1 MFMFVHACRSSMSPP
16 PIPPRHGSNQALDK
30 CLTRGIPKY
39 RKQKQAK
46 ATKYI
51 SFFMKAW
58 NPPLRTCCHKGEGNL
73 LKAQREKKIRKIP
86 NTPRSM
92 WKGRAPE
99 SGTEEIK
106 VLLMAVIQGWGRDD
120 SKVPRGRQNLRFQGS
135 QLPSQRWTKGI
146 SCDWNRWEISCPCL
160 NFCVL

>member
-1 MFMFVHACRSSMSPP
+1 MPVVPLCPHLQFHHAMEVTRPLTNVLQEVFQSIESRNRLKPP
-16 PIPPRHGSNQALDK
+16 NL
-30 CLTRGIPKY
+30 
-39 RKQKQAK
+39 
-46 ATKYI
+46 
-51 SFFMKAW
+51 SFFLWKPETPHW
-58 NPPLRTCCHKGEGNL
+58 GHVVIKEKKTFWKP
-73 LKAQREKKIRKIP
+73 REKKKIRKIP

-106 VLLMAVIQGWGRDD
+106 VLLMAVLQGWGRND

>member
-1 MFMFVHACRSSMSPP
+1 MPVVPLCPHLQFHHAMEVTRPLTNVLQEVFQSIESRNRLKPP
-16 PIPPRHGSNQALDK
+16 NLSF
-30 CLTRGIPKY
+30 
-39 RKQKQAK
+39 
-46 ATKYI
+46 
-51 SFFMKAW
+51 FFMKAW
-58 NPPLRTCCHKGEGNL
+58 NPPLRTCCHKGEENL

-106 VLLMAVIQGWGRDD
+106 VLLMAVLQGWGRDD